1 MIHIQ
6 SRGSLFI
13 SNSAWHI
20 HYTIMKMSVNEVSA
34 IFGLARW
41 VNKALRRWMSAGQN
55 CSLPLKP
62 KNTMYNKKNTD
73 SKILNI
79 AHCKICKMWLL
90 AAKYLI
96 LVIYNY
102 PTATTST
109 WYKSTDGPAGRPA
122 DNPPHS
128 DGFRDIYQ
136 TVPKLTVRENW
147 ESRPPICQ
155 RFISDP
161 DPDRKWQ
168 SGTVAIP
175 SAVTFQYYLLAI

>member
-109 WYKSTDGPAGRPA
+109 WYKSTDGPA
-122 DNPPHS
+122 DNP
-128 DGFRDIYQ
+128 DDQFR
-136 TVPKLTVRENW
+136 N
-147 ESRPPICQ
+147 
-155 RFISDP
+155 
-161 DPDRKWQ
+161 
-168 SGTVAIP
+168 GTVLNWTQTQRDGLEPLLTLHLDYHPEIH
-175 SAVTFQYYLLAI
+175 TQFQVP